1 MSSREIAELTG
12 KRHDNVLADIRK
24 MLGELGN
31 HSTEFSAQ
39 YQDSTGR
46 SLPMLNLTMAI
57 ALRYIVKAN
66 TTLGLVVMEKAVT
79 NGAVL
84 KAVLEALQDF
94 ETPDDLPEMFVYAIR
109 NTVTGNIKLGISRNP
124 DVRLKQLQTGND
136 CRLELVAYR
145 PAHNRFSDE
154 RALHIENNSNRISG
168 EWFSGDSLKS
178 FQ

>member
-1 MSSREIAELTG
+1 
-12 KRHDNVLADIRK
+12 
-24 MLGELGN
+24 
-31 HSTEFSAQ
+31 
-39 YQDSTGR
+39 
-46 SLPMLNLTMAI
+46 
-57 ALRYIVKAN
+57 
-66 TTLGLVVMEKAVT
+66 MEKAVT